1 MSKNKMCK
9 ICEMYSADYKRN
21 NSGGYTLRFL
31 YILRTSQYVKS
42 RIVKLFCK
50 LILRRYRLKY
60 GL

>member
-31 YILRTSQYVKS
+31 YILRTSQYVK
-42 RIVKLFCK
+42 K
-50 LILRRYRLKY
+50 
-60 GL
+60 